1 MTSSEYPQRAHNPE
15 EFAMNTP
22 TTLMTIGADYMPAQQ
37 SSADEERKAKIR
49 AHVRELIARVLMLSS
64 EESQPEQ

>member
-1 MTSSEYPQRAHNPE
+1 
-15 EFAMNTP
+15 MNTP
-22 TTLMTIGADYMPAQQ
+22 TTLMTIGDDYMPAQQ

-49 AHVRELIARVLMLSS
+49 THVRELIARVLMSSS